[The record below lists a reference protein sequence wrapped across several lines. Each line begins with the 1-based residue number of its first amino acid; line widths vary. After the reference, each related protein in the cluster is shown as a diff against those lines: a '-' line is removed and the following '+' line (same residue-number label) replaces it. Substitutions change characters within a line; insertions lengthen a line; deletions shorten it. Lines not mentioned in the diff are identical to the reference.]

1 MHRTLIILSLSGALA
16 AQGRQAGTDMLQ
28 SSGPEPQGQLLAD
41 INLLGADY
49 GDETAPIPNDALTR
63 TLGGLH
69 TRAYK
74 AGLEFLVENAFSYNS
89 IHNPAPG
96 KPGTQLWYLLH
107 AHANY
112 RLIKSPRQEDTW
124 LKLELSG
131 SAALNGRTWRG
142 GNMNDAIGLTG
153 DTHTDIFGERI
164 FFLPEIAL
172 LQSFNREKASWW
184 PEW

>member
-74 AGLEFLVENAFSYNS
+74 AGLGNPWWKTPFPTIPSTTRRPAS
-89 IHNPAPG
+89 PAPSS
-96 KPGTQLWYLLH
+96 GTCCTPMPTT
-107 AHANY
+107 ASS
-112 RLIKSPRQEDTW
+112 SPR
-124 LKLELSG
+124 
-131 SAALNGRTWRG
+131 GR
-142 GNMNDAIGLTG
+142 
-153 DTHTDIFGERI
+153 RI
-164 FFLPEIAL
+164 PG
-172 LQSFNREKASWW
+172 
-184 PEW
+184 